1 MESKFQ
7 YALKLI
13 LHRAFSYDVM
23 TAMLLSQNNITAA
36 ILVSQASLV

>member
-7 YALKLI
+7 HALKLI
-13 LHRAFSYDVM
+13 LHGAFSYDVM

-36 ILVSQASLV
+36 ILVSQASPG

>member
-7 YALKLI
+7 DALKLI
-13 LHRAFSYDVM
+13 LHGAFSYDVI
-23 TAMLLSQNNITAA
+23 TAVLLSQNNITGF

>member
-13 LHRAFSYDVM
+13 LIRAVLYDVM

>member
-7 YALKLI
+7 HALKRI
-13 LHRAFSYDVM
+13 LHGPFSYDVM

-36 ILVSQASLV
+36 ILVSLASLV

>member
-7 YALKLI
+7 GVLKLI
-13 LHRAFSYDVM
+13 LHGAFSYDII

>member
-7 YALKLI
+7 DALKLI
-13 LHRAFSYDVM
+13 LHGAFSYDVI